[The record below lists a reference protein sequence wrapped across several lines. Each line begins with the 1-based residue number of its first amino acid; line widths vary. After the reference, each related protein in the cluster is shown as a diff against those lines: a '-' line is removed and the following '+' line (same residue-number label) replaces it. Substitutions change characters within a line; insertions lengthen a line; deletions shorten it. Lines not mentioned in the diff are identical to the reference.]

1 MRKKRIQKWQNPTQ
15 TRTYN
20 SWKSMRNRCDPNSKN
35 VSAKYYVNL
44 GCCPEWESYDT
55 FFQDMG
61 PRPEGTSLDRI
72 DNTKGYYPEN
82 CRWASMKEQM
92 RNRSDNRLITH
103 DGKTLL
109 LCDWAEK
116 LGVRGDTLSRRL
128 NRMSPEKAL
137 VSGKLRN
144 PLIWDHGTRVGY
156 ERNKCRCIACR
167 EYNAKRARENRRR
180 QQ

>member
-1 MRKKRIQKWQNPTQ
+1 MRKKRKQKWENPTG

-20 SWKSMRNRCDPNSKN
+20 AWKAMRNRCDPNKKSAVKRY
-35 VSAKYYVNL
+35 VSL
-44 GCCPEWESYDT
+44 GVCAEWESYDR

-92 RNRSDNRLITH
+92 RNRSDNRWITH
-103 DGKTLL
+103 NGQTLP

-116 LGVRGDTLSRRL
+116 LGIRADTLSKRL

-137 VSGKLRN
+137 VSGKLRDH
-144 PLIWDHGTRVGY
+144 LTWDHGTRAGY
-156 ERNKCRCIACR
+156 ERNKCRCNICKA
-167 EYNAKRARENRRR
+167 YNTERARNYRRGKND
-180 QQ
+180 